1 MDCDEVGTPKT
12 RQAVSTL
19 AMTEE
24 QVLEQ
29 LKAAFPDGV
38 IHNEEYLKKLG
49 IPLTREIHRL
59 FRAAGQTRLQWLAAH
74 GYTWKE
80 TGYIEPDMLARD
92 MGIPDPPQDAF
103 ALADG
108 VFKKYPLA
116 GEYVLTRGEAQ
127 LLYQSA
133 SQTVQ
138 KVLRSD
144 TRITVR
150 ENVVLVLETI
160 ELLKSWSSDLPQ
172 EGEETVSFWDYV
184 FLQYGF
190 QAGRSDR
197 GRSQLYDHFCKAV
210 RDTLDRYK
218 RFFAPKGT
226 MRYYTTLLLH
236 ALAPQRSIEGLF
248 NILFSFYV
256 ENLDFQY
263 VPEDTSYKQ
272 FTKGMRARWNSG
284 VVVQDGLQL
293 RSDAVFSGLQT
304 LFNQRPGYMAV
315 LCDSLVEK
323 MDAMLRGEEKGLLD
337 PQRNGWDK
345 LLVQWY
351 RKKSSAERS
360 RVQGERREKKTEF
373 VATTAERIFVRY
385 ALEHDRVGLQIPC
398 IRLPDV
404 RERRPVLRAV
414 QNGAVIWQGEL
425 QFTGND
431 LCLTTK
437 SCFLP
442 LRDTAFD
449 FNESP
454 RLQVEILYLDEIL
467 YSSGQKLER
476 DYLIFDAS
484 GGDRTV
490 KTGRAYLFAG
500 NGADVEFSQEEGVF
514 QLSHPGQLYRLDLG
528 ETSSVAVNGQEVFS
542 GAEVSSQ
549 FRRHTVPRCVR
560 GLCGQDQGGL
570 LELFREPFSLS
581 IALPEGENPLQYQLS
596 VDGERRGAREFLTRE
611 GVLGIAAPSGVG
623 QPHSVKVVD
632 LRTGLV
638 RYEYRYAVL
647 PGCAVRLDKP
657 IYRAGVDEA
666 EVVFSWNG
674 RETRLTLPIP
684 EEEGAVS
691 VTLPELDFALEL
703 DVPALYCTLL
713 GKNAFQAPEVLWY
726 KNIPAGEFVEVR
738 PPEGWSCRL
747 MLGAREIPAPDGV
760 HCELGNELRAGRDFR
775 ETEPLG
781 LVLSRGAELLQFKLT
796 DIAFAPRFLQ
806 PPLELEGNRLL
817 WRGEG
822 TFLGD
827 AGGRFMLELDLP
839 GGTRTFQ
846 AAAGEDKVLEEPFSC
861 PDGRYAYRVLQ
872 KSGSVFA
879 PGPAKTLCRGGL
891 LAGEADSFRFQD
903 REIHVRNALCWDFG
917 QEALKSVEM
926 REGCGVLCGLTYVGT
941 GAPPWEEVPMPHYTA
956 TLYFEDARGQRH
968 PFNGNPHSKG
978 YELVNPVQV
987 WLVNDRLLIL
997 QCHDEDGSGVYIDT
1011 RYNTIVN
1018 RSLDGT
1024 VPKKVQM
1031 RILDTP
1037 DYFEYTVTEAR

>member
-1 MDCDEVGTPKT
+1 MMENK
-12 RQAVSTL
+12 
-19 AMTEE
+19 
-24 QVLEQ
+24 VLER
-29 LKAAFPDGV
+29 LKAAFPDG
-38 IHNEEYLKKLG
+38 IIYNEEYRKKLG
-49 IPLTREIHRL
+49 GVTIDVRRL
-59 FRAAGQTRLQWLAAH
+59 SRAAGQSSVQWLAAR
-74 GYTWKE
+74 GYIWKE
-80 TGYIEPDMLARD
+80 TGYVETDMLKQEAEVPVEP
-92 MGIPDPPQDAF
+92 GDAF

-116 GEYVLTRGEAQ
+116 GEYVLTDGEAQ

-138 KVLRSD
+138 KVLRGD

-160 ELLKSWSSDLPQ
+160 ELLKNWSSDLP
-172 EGEETVSFWDYV
+172 EEEEPVSFWDYI

-190 QAGRSDR
+190 QTGRSDAAR
-197 GRSQLYDHFCKAV
+197 DRLYKHFCKAV
-210 RDTLDRYK
+210 RDTLGRYK
-218 RFFAPKGT
+218 RFFAPAGKT
-226 MRYYTTLLLH
+226 QRYYTTLLLH

-263 VPEDTSYKQ
+263 VQEDTSYKQ

-284 VVVQDGLQL
+284 VVVQDDLQL

-315 LCDSLVEK
+315 LCDSLVGK
-323 MDAMLRGEEKGLLD
+323 MDAMLRGEEKGLMD

-385 ALEHDRVGLQIPC
+385 ALEHDRVGLKIPC
-398 IRLPDV
+398 IRLQEV
-404 RERRPVLRAV
+404 GERRPLLRVL
-414 QNGAVIWQGEL
+414 QNGAAVHQEEL
-425 QFTGND
+425 RVTGND
-431 LCLTTK
+431 LCLTTR
-437 SCFLP
+437 SRFLP
-442 LRDTAFD
+442 LRDMNFD
-449 FNESP
+449 FNAPP
-454 RLQVEILYLDEIL
+454 RLRVEITYLDKPL
-467 YSSGQKLER
+467 YDFGRKLER
-476 DYLIFDAS
+476 DYLLFDSS
-484 GGDRTV
+484 GNDRAV
-490 KTGRAYLFAG
+490 KTGRAFLFAG
-500 NGADVEFSQEEGVF
+500 AAFHVEFSQEEGIL
-514 QLSHPGQLYRLDLG
+514 QLPHPGQLYRLDLG
-528 ETSSVAVNGQEVFS
+528 ETSLVAVDGREVFS
-542 GAEVSSQ
+542 GAEASAQ
-549 FRRHTVPRCVR
+549 FRRHTRPGPMRDLR
-560 GLCGQDQGGL
+560 GLDGGGAL
-570 LELFREPFSLS
+570 DLFRGPFALSLV
-581 IALPEGENPLQYQLS
+581 LPEGDNPLLYRLS
-596 VDGERRGAREFLTRE
+596 LDGESRSLKDFQGEDGALPIPCASEA
-611 GVLGIAAPSGVG
+611 GVV
-623 QPHSVKVVD
+623 HSVRLVD
-632 LRTGLV
+632 IRAGLV

-657 IYRAGVDEA
+657 VYRAGVDEA
-666 EVVFSWNG
+666 EAVFSWNG
-674 RETRLTLPIP
+674 RETRLALPIP

-703 DVPALYCTLL
+703 DVPALHCTLL
-713 GKNAFQAPEVLWY
+713 GKNAFQAPEVLWH
-726 KNIPAGEFVEVR
+726 KDIPAGEFAAVR

-781 LVLSRGAELLQFKLT
+781 LILSKGAELLQFKLT
-796 DIAFAPRFLQ
+796 DIAFVPRFLQ

-827 AGGRFMLELDLP
+827 AGGRFTLELDLP

-846 AAAGEDKVLEEPFSC
+846 AAVGEDKVLEEPFSC

-879 PGPAKTLCRGGL
+879 SGPAKTLYWGEL
-891 LAGEADSFRFQD
+891 LVGDADAFRFRD
-903 REIHVRNALCWDFG
+903 REIHVRNALCWDFDR
-917 QEALKSVEM
+917 EALKSVEM
-926 REGCGVLCGLTYVGT
+926 RDGCGVLCGLTYAGVGC
-941 GAPPWEEVPMPHYTA
+941 PPWEEVSMPHYTA

-978 YELVNPVQV
+978 YELVNPVHV
-987 WLVNDRLLIL
+987 WLVNGQLLIL

-1024 VPKKVQM
+1024 VPRKVQQ

-1037 DYFEYTVTEAR
+1037 DYFEYTVSEAQACQ